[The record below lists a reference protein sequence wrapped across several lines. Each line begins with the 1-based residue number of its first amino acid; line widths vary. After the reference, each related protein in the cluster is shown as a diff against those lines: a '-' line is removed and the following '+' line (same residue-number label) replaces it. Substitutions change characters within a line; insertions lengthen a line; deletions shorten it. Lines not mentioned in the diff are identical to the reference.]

1 MIIAIDGP
9 AASGKGTLARNLA
22 KKLNFAYLDTGAL
35 YRTVAKISL
44 EENIAPLDAARKLQK
59 IVTPELL
66 ADPAIRTDEVGQAAA
81 AVADDKDVRKALY
94 DLQRNFAKNPPK
106 PFQGSIL
113 DGRDIGTV
121 ICPDAD
127 AKLFIIADP
136 ATRAERRT
144 KELLS
149 RGLSTTYEAVLADMR
164 ERDARDE
171 SRKAAP
177 LRPAEDAIVLDT
189 THLSESEVLEK
200 ALEIIREKSPA
211 QP

>member
-1 MIIAIDGP
+1 MIIAIDGR

-22 KKLNFAYLDTGAL
+22 KKLNYAYLDTGAL

-44 EENIAPLDAARKLQK
+44 DEKITPLAAALKLQK

-66 ADPAIRTDEVGQAAA
+66 ADPEIRTDVIGQAAA
-81 AVADDKDVRKALY
+81 SVADDKEVRKALFK
-94 DLQRNFAKNPPK
+94 LQRDFATNPPK
-106 PFQGSIL
+106 PFKGSIL

-127 AKLFIIADP
+127 HKLFIIADP
-136 ATRAERRT
+136 EVRAKRRT

-149 RGLSTTYEAVLADMR
+149 RNVSTTYEAVLKDMR

-171 SRKAAP
+171 GRKAAP
-177 LRPAEDAIVLDT
+177 LKPAEDAVVLDT

-200 ALEIIREKSPA
+200 ALEII
-211 QP
+211 QG